1 MKTIKLKC
9 DNCGGELEVNSEQD
23 KIFCQYCGAKIFI
36 SDDASELRRVE
47 DVKLQAR
54 KKNHEQTIK
63 EKKELEELKA
73 LDNFKKGKLSKVLL
87 IFAAICGIIAFTR
100 GLILA
105 GVIAFI
111 QAVLFI
117 SSWLLGMEIIKYSN
131 KKLYIILALI
141 GFALIIPFFALNNE
155 NNTYST
161 LTECKKINFNDIYLK
176 DEIPNINKQNGEIH
190 NDSKDGLRIT
200 LCGIDKRLYKKYYD
214 ETIKKGYTID
224 SEDDTTTYEAYNE
237 EGYKISLY
245 WDEEDKELTVD
256 LSAPMKM
263 KNIIWPTT
271 GLATKIPKPNSTLGK
286 ISLDDSD
293 TFSVYIGNT
302 SEEDFENYIKVCQE
316 IGYVNNYS
324 KSDKTYSAENNESYE
339 LTIEFKGNKTM
350 YISVDAPEEDKSKKE
365 TKKEAIPKEEIKS
378 STEDN
383 STTNNIGLRT
393 EFKNAMDSYEK
404 FVDEYIIFMQKYNSN
419 PTDYE
424 LIKEY
429 ATYLGKYNDMV
440 NKFEKWEDEDLNDA
454 ETAYYI
460 EVQTRVNKKL
470 MEASLE

>member
-1 MKTIKLKC
+1 LKTIKLKC
-9 DNCGGELEVNSEQD
+9 DNCGGELEVNTEQD
-23 KIFCQYCGAKIFI
+23 KIFCQYCGAKVLID
-36 SDDASELRRVE
+36 DDASELRRVE
-47 DVKLQAR
+47 DAKLQAR

-63 EKKELEELKA
+63 EKKELDELKA
-73 LDNFKKGKLSKVLL
+73 LDNFKNGKLSKLLL
-87 IFAAICGIIAFTR
+87 IFAALCGIIAFAR
-100 GLILA
+100 GLSLA

-117 SSWLLGMEIIKYSN
+117 SSWLLGMEIIKNSN

-141 GFALIIPFFALNNE
+141 GFALIIPFFTLSKE
-155 NNTYST
+155 NNTYRT

-224 SEDDTTTYEAYNE
+224 SEDDTTTYQAYNE

-256 LSAPMKM
+256 LSAPIKM

-316 IGYVNNYS
+316 IGYVNNHS
-324 KSDKTYSAENNESYE
+324 KSDKTYSAENNENYE
-339 LTIEFKGNKTM
+339 LVIEFTGNKTM

-365 TKKEAIPKEEIKS
+365 TKKEDIPKEEIKS

-393 EFKNAMDSYEK
+393 DFKNAMDSYEK